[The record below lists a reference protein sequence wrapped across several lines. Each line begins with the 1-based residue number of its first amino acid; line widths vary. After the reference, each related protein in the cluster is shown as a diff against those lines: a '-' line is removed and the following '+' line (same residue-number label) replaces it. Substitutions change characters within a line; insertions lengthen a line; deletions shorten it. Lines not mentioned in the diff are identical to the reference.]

1 MLDHSTFDWGES
13 ELSSLFRSP
22 FLIPSLLFH
31 ALLLFVALKSAT
43 FSLPKAELDAPIS
56 VQLMEVRSGADT
68 QSIGPGKGAAGP
80 RELPKLGVPIA
91 PAQRTGKLDSG
102 SLESSVPTPA
112 PASVETPAAPKPI
125 ALPGPKVLAV
135 DTRQESLNA
144 KETSADSLV
153 QLPTKE
159 RATNLPANAATD
171 LEAHQRS
178 LAALKGAGDNPG
190 IKALKEGPQIPGALK
205 GSGTNTGA
213 YGVPG
218 GSRSG
223 TGPAGGGTGAG
234 AGGGGG
240 TTGLKG
246 IPAADY
252 GSYLNQLKKR
262 VESVWKYPDNVTGVQ
277 KVAIRF
283 ALDRA
288 GKLTLS
294 EVMESSDARL
304 NASALE
310 AIRRASPF
318 PAMPESLKDLANE
331 PMIIRFEVAIR
342 VRG

>member
-1 MLDHSTFDWGES
+1 MFDKSSVDWGES
-13 ELSSLFRSP
+13 ELASLFRSP
-22 FLIPSLLFH
+22 FLLSSLLFH
-31 ALLLFVALKSAT
+31 GLLFFIALRAAT
-43 FSLPKAELDAPIS
+43 LSIPKLETNTPIS
-56 VQLMEVRSGADT
+56 VQLMEVRSGSDT
-68 QSIGPGKGAAGP
+68 KSIGPDRGAGGP

-91 PAQRTGKLDSG
+91 PAQRIGKLDSG
-102 SLESSVPTPA
+102 SVESSVPAPPA
-112 PASVETPAAPKPI
+112 NVEAVPAPKPI
-125 ALPGPKVLAV
+125 ALPGPKVLAMDARHEAV
-135 DTRQESLNA
+135 NA

-153 QLPTKE
+153 RLPTKE
-159 RATNLPANAATD
+159 SATHLPSNAAAD
-171 LEAHQRS
+171 LDAQQKS
-178 LAALKGAGDNPG
+178 LAAVKAGTDNVGG
-190 IKALKEGPQIPGALK
+190 IKALKEGAQIPGALK
-205 GSGTNTGA
+205 GSGASPGP

-223 TGPAGGGTGAG
+223 TGIAGGGTGTG
-234 AGGGGG
+234 LGGGG

-252 GSYLNQLKKR
+252 GNYLNQIKKR
-262 VESVWKYPDNVTGVQ
+262 VESVWKYPDNISGVQ

-294 EVMESSDARL
+294 EVLESSDSRL

-310 AIRRASPF
+310 AVKRASPF
-318 PAMPESLKDLANE
+318 PAIPESLKDLANE

>member
-1 MLDHSTFDWGES
+1 MLDHSSADWGE
-13 ELSSLFRSP
+13 LQIAALFRSP

-31 ALLLFVALKSAT
+31 GLLFFLALRAAT
-43 FSLPKAELDAPIS
+43 FSLPKADPNPPIS
-56 VQLMEVRSGADT
+56 VQLMEVRSGSDT
-68 QSIGPGKGAAGP
+68 QSIGPGKGAGGP
-80 RELPKLGVPIA
+80 RELPRLGVPIA

-102 SLESSVPTPA
+102 SVESSVPTPA
-112 PASVETPAAPKPI
+112 PANVEAPPAPKPI
-125 ALPGPKVLAV
+125 ALPGPKVLAIN
-135 DTRQESLNA
+135 TRQESLNA
-144 KETSADSLV
+144 RETSADSLV
-153 QLPTKE
+153 GLPTKE
-159 RATNLPANAATD
+159 SPTNLPSNSAAD
-171 LEAHQRS
+171 LDAHQKS
-178 LAALKGAGDNPG
+178 LAAFKGAGDGPG

-223 TGPAGGGTGAG
+223 TGLAGGGTGSG
-234 AGGGGG
+234 TGGGG

-262 VESVWKYPDNVTGVQ
+262 VESVWKYPDNITGVQ
-277 KVAIRF
+277 RVSIRF

-288 GKLTLS
+288 GKLTLA

-304 NASALE
+304 NPSALE